1 MSLPVVIL
9 TGAGISQESG
19 IPTFRGADGLWHG
32 HRVEDVATW
41 DAFRRQPELVHQFYN
56 MRRRA
61 LLQPQIQPNAA
72 HSALAR
78 LEQELPSGS
87 CLLVTQNI
95 DDLHR
100 RAGTHSI
107 VCMHGELLKARCLD
121 SEEVFEW
128 HEDLDLATPHP
139 RYPDDPRKCGRLR
152 PHIVWFGEEPFGMS
166 EISAAV
172 ARCATFVAIGTS
184 GNVYPAAG
192 LVRWTRPGCRR
203 IEINLE
209 DTPVAAAFDQT
220 IRGPASVEVPR
231 WVERFLAEVT
241 SDDAVPKDPGDRSP
255 GR

>member
-1 MSLPVVIL
+1 MSLPIVIL

-41 DAFRRQPELVHQFYN
+41 DAFCRQPALVHEFYN

-61 LLQPQIQPNAA
+61 LLQSQIQPNAA
-72 HSALAR
+72 HVALAR
-78 LEQELPSGS
+78 LERELPPGT
-87 CLLVTQNI
+87 CLVVTQNI
-95 DDLHR
+95 DDLHL
-100 RAGTHSI
+100 RAGTRNL

-121 SEEVFEW
+121 TDEVFDW
-128 HEDLDLATPHP
+128 RNDLSLTTPHP
-139 RYPDDPRKCGRLR
+139 RFPDDPQWQGRLR
-152 PHIVWFGEEPFGMS
+152 PHIVWFGEMPFGMP
-166 EISAAV
+166 EIEAAV

-192 LVRWTRPGCRR
+192 LVRGTRSRSRR

-209 DTPVAAAFDQT
+209 DTPVATAFDEK

-231 WVERFLAEVT
+231 WVDRFLTTHA
-241 SDDAVPKDPGDRSP
+241 G
-255 GR
+255 GQQ